1 MIDTTHRSVQ
11 QARLLLYDRFKMEGV
26 MEGPYFFQEQ
36 DRTQYPPIPQENAD
50 EFALGSHCV
59 DQYTRL
65 FHKKMAQNP
74 HLSNINHNPVQQY
87 PARVA
92 LTYDQPQPYLAPFAQ
107 YANQF
112 EEDPP
117 TTQHSLSP
125 QHDLPATPLQ
135 HDNGVNESK
144 HDVIIKEEVID
155 DEPIQQGPAEDDNV
169 NQEPA
174 TADVEAP
181 IAFPENVT
189 PQELRYSTKQL
200 RDKNM
205 SIFHRKEFAY
215 CEVAMTVEEHFQI
228 KGLNHVT
235 PQTFSMPD
243 KNGKYQKRKRIR
255 ITWAERDV
263 LNAWRVRNNIKPHE
277 IRPGSKY
284 AAARDY
290 WRLHAPHVVKPRKT
304 IEWSLS
310 RGPVP
315 AP

>member
-1 MIDTTHRSVQ
+1 
-11 QARLLLYDRFKMEGV
+11 MEEV
-26 MEGPYFFQEQ
+26 TDGPYFFQEQ
-36 DRTQYPPIPQENAD
+36 NRTQYPPIPQENSD

-59 DQYTRL
+59 DQYTKL
-65 FHKKMAQNP
+65 FHKKMAQNT
-74 HLSNINHNPVQQY
+74 HLSNNNNNPIQQY
-87 PARVA
+87 PAPVTLA
-92 LTYDQPQPYLAPFAQ
+92 YDQPQPYLAPVAE

-112 EEDPP
+112 EEDPHF
-117 TTQHSLSP
+117 TQHSMSP
-125 QHDLPATPLQ
+125 EHHLPATHLQ
-135 HDNGVNESK
+135 HDNAVDESNY
-144 HDVIIKEEVID
+144 DVKIKEEVID
-155 DEPIQQGPAEDDNV
+155 DEPIQPGPAADDNV
-169 NQEPA
+169 NQEPEA
-174 TADVEAP
+174 EVAAP

-189 PQELRYSTKQL
+189 PQELRYSTKEL

-243 KNGKYQKRKRIR
+243 KHGEYQKRKRIR

-263 LNAWRVRNNIKPHE
+263 LNEWRVRNNVKPHV

-290 WRLHAPHVVKPRKT
+290 WRLHAPHIVKPRKT
-304 IEWSLS
+304 IEWSSS